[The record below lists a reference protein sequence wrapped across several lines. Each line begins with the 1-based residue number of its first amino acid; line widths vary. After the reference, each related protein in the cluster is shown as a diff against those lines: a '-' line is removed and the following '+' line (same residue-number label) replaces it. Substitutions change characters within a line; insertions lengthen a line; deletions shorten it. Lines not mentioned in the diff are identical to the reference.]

1 MLLRPRQQ
9 TFVERSVKALH
20 EVGNA
25 LSIAPT
31 GAGKTVMFS
40 SHVLSDVEEVADRI
54 CVLRKGKKVLEGVVA
69 DLLADAEVERLEDL
83 FFLGEEA
90 S

>member
-31 GAGKTVMFS
+31 GAGKTVLNEIIS
-40 SHVLSDVEEVADRI
+40 SDREDPA
-54 CVLRKGKKVLEGVVA
+54 KKLC
-69 DLLADAEVERLEDL
+69 DAAVKAGSNDDCTAIIISIKR
-83 FFLGEEA
+83 
-90 S
+90 